1 MIRRLFTAH
10 PATVSESYGEHFG
23 TASGFAMKLFLASLA
38 CAVHA
43 VLPFLFEKT
52 GSRMINE
59 LHDRMV
65 RNRARHITQPVSPEM
80 ASAPQRS

>member
-10 PATVSESYGEHFG
+10 PAAVSETYGEHFG
-23 TASGFAMKLFLASLA
+23 TASGFALKLFLASLA
-38 CAVHA
+38 CAIHA

-52 GSRMINE
+52 GSHMINE

-65 RNRARHITQPVSPEM
+65 RNRARHAVADTAYAARQS
-80 ASAPQRS
+80 